1 MQENVR
7 KEFLPL
13 ESKPWWIITWLARIF
28 GGALLAGVFLLLL
41 LLPFLLIDFKVVF
54 IIAAI
59 LYYPAWGYA
68 VYGLVR
74 HMRRSRRE
82 SVVHILVDDKGIHY
96 TKFDGSKEEILY
108 SRLEKWSLSDVYDVK
123 VSPQRK
129 TWALEIKYDDSHQKV
144 DFDRIDPGFTYYTG
158 NTRVL
163 RRRFVQGIACFRPD
177 ISIDPFVFEAFY
189 IHPETFTFD
198 KKNYGKTMLQTLGT
212 LIVGG
217 VILGLIMWGIV
228 KWLF

>member
-1 MQENVR
+1 MQDVK

-13 ESKPWWIITWLARIF
+13 ESKPWWIITWVARIF
-28 GGALLAGVFLLLL
+28 GIALLSGMFLLLL
-41 LLPFLLIDFKVVF
+41 MLPLLLINFKIVF
-54 IIAAI
+54 IIVAI
-59 LYYPAWGYA
+59 LYYPAWMYA
-68 VYGLVR
+68 VYLFVR
-74 HMRRSRRE
+74 HIRKSRRE

-129 TWALEIKYDDSHQKV
+129 TWALEIKYDGSGEKV
-144 DFDRIDPGFTYYTG
+144 DFDRIDPGLTYYTG

-189 IHPETFTFD
+189 IHPGTFTFD
-198 KKNYGKTMLQTLGT
+198 RKKYWKIMLETIGT
-212 LIVGG
+212 LVVGC
-217 VILGLIMWGIV
+217 VILGAVMLGIM
-228 KWLF
+228 K